1 METKFCLSKINDT
14 VKVEIEGRNND
25 LHNMIASAIDS
36 DPRIKEMILDCLLSI
51 TMKEIERKY
60 MGEQS
65 EDKVKEM
72 LGNLNISLN

>member
-1 METKFCLSKINDT
+1 METKFCLFKIDNT
-14 VKVEIEGRNND
+14 IKVEIEGRKD
-25 LHNMIASAIDS
+25 ELHNMIASVIDG

-65 EDKVKEM
+65 EDKIKEM

>member
-1 METKFCLSKINDT
+1 
-14 VKVEIEGRNND
+14 
-25 LHNMIASAIDS
+25 MIASAIDS
-36 DPRIKEMILDCLLSI
+36 HPGIKEMILDCLLSI

>member
-1 METKFCLSKINDT
+1 M
-14 VKVEIEGRNND
+14 VKVEIEGKSDD

-36 DPRIKEMILDCLLSI
+36 HPGIKEMILDCLLSI
-51 TMKEIERKY
+51 TIKEIERKY